1 MTNEQIE
8 KLAELVFQKLVKK
21 QEEWDKEF
29 MMEIKDQ
36 VVMDISIKGTTT
48 GLENIQGRIDN
59 LQAHLDKLIEK
70 ELYTEAAAV
79 KERIDELKS
88 KL

>member
-1 MTNEQIE
+1 MKEEEIE
-8 KLAELVFQKLVKK
+8 RIAELVFQKLVKK

-29 MMEIKDQ
+29 MTEIKDQ
-36 VVMDISIKGTTT
+36 VILDIVVGQSPQPTDLVT
-48 GLENIQGRIDN
+48 RIAN
-59 LQAHLDKLIEK
+59 LQAHLDRLIEK
-70 ELYTEAAAV
+70 ELYTEAQAV

>member
-1 MTNEQIE
+1 MTDEQIE
-8 KLAELVFQKLVKK
+8 RIAELVFQKLVKK

-29 MMEIKDQ
+29 IIDIKDQ
-36 VVMDISIKGTTT
+36 VIEDIIIGQAFQPADLVT
-48 GLENIQGRIDN
+48 RINN
-59 LQAHLDKLIEK
+59 LQLHLEKLIEK